1 MKVVGRA
8 TLALAVLLV
17 MVTSSAMATPTAWT
31 ISGPGII
38 SIDLQENASWES
50 SMFLYDIADASNRL
64 EVFSPGDEV
73 GSISFLNTAS
83 WGAFTSGFGIG
94 FESNSEYVWFSDPS
108 LNQTVAGTPID
119 SDFQHIDWTNSGA
132 GTFIFGLEDLPST
145 VADYDP
151 SPFGVKNNDMVVS
164 LSGCGLQAAPVPEP
178 ATMLLFG
185 TGLAGLAGLRRRK
198 GKK

>member
-1 MKVVGRA
+1 MKVLSCASV
-8 TLALAVLLV
+8 ALVLLLWAGSV
-17 MVTSSAMATPTAWT
+17 LATPVFSLDGGGLLA
-31 ISGPGII
+31 
-38 SIDLQENASWES
+38 IDLQESASWES
-50 SMFLYDIADASNRL
+50 AMFLYDVADVSNRL